1 MSCCILVL
9 YIIILMTVEGLEQCC
24 LNPLM
29 EVPCYKQLWH
39 CLSLN
44 HEYKHA
50 RTDAQYDL
58 TYTRRE
64 SQQKSMHIFTLKLFI
79 HRTRTELFRM
89 LFLLFQWKIIELFS
103 ITIDLV

>member
-1 MSCCILVL
+1 MDVCSIK
-9 YIIILMTVEGLEQCC
+9 I

-29 EVPCYKQLWH
+29 EVPCYKRLWH

-58 TYTRRE
+58 TYTRVTAE
-64 SQQKSMHIFTLKLFI
+64 KHAHFHI
-79 HRTRTELFRM
+79 
-89 LFLLFQWKIIELFS
+89 KIIHS
-103 ITIDLV
+103 QN